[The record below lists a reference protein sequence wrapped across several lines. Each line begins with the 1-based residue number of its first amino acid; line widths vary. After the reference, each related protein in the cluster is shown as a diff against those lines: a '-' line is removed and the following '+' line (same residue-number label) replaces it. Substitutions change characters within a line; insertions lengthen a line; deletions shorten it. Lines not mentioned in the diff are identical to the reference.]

1 MTVGSAPGPGR
12 RLKASHNAIRAVAAI
27 EDPKQRDQEIDRFL
41 GSLAEEMENWQAEES
56 KRVTAEIERATAAP
70 ERWLRLCAGYG
81 SVVVGL
87 GAAAMLMWL
96 VIDGYT
102 SGKLD
107 FVRNVLSSGIV
118 GVLLGG
124 IGMYYF
130 RSGRKWEVARESM
143 ASRVSITGSNGP

>member
-1 MTVGSAPGPGR
+1 M
-12 RLKASHNAIRAVAAI
+12 AAI
-27 EDPKQRDQEIDRFL
+27 EDPKQRDREIDRFL

-87 GAAAMLMWL
+87 GASTMLMWL

-130 RSGRKWEVARESM
+130 RSGRK
-143 ASRVSITGSNGP
+143 